1 MGGCLAGDAMSLWS
15 FLRDVTSF
23 GAHPQPEVR
32 ATLGG
37 GILTPSYQQNK
48 ATWPDRTI
56 DTYDREGYRKLA
68 LVFRLVGIVAHAA
81 GSAPVRVYRE
91 EQDGELT
98 ELPKHPLRQ
107 LMVRP
112 NPQMRESR
120 FIATVSMIASI
131 AGFCLIEK
139 ERGLGGRV
147 IGLWTLRSDWAKP
160 IPRANRLP
168 DWEYRIPG
176 RDPITLKSEDVLH
189 VTYADRPD
197 GSPFGLGPLE
207 VALREVGIANV
218 MTDFLKAFF
227 DTGAMPVTGLVMR
240 EGWPGDQS
248 DADLIKETWRRR
260 YGGLMNSVEPALLK
274 DIVDV
279 KRLSFDFNELAYL
292 DLRDISDLALCQ
304 AFGVP
309 PILAGV
315 RYGLERSTFANYGE
329 ARRSFYED
337 TVSPLWARL
346 DDVLTLGLLPE
357 FDTSPGTALQFDTS
371 AIPALQEDR
380 NTRAGWLTTAYLGG
394 GISSH
399 VYHGELG
406 LPLPP
411 QDFYLRGMVQDAIPA
426 TDPLGIGR
434 APRVTVS
441 PVPPALSATTDDEE
455 PTADD
460 EARSLVVVREH
471 RAGLHPTEFRAS
483 VAVLNRRA
491 VQRIAATV
499 VGWLRDFFGLQ
510 SDRII
515 ATSGRVVDWQ
525 AEERALTDV
534 IARAYHLAGDT
545 AYRQIGEQY
554 GAVGIAFDLA
564 HPNLTDVRHL
574 LAERVTGIND
584 ESQRVIQNV
593 VTDALGR
600 GVSMPELA
608 AELQGQ
614 FQTWSD
620 GRAMTIARTESQVAF
635 NSASLAGYRQSGV
648 VDRVQLFDNPAHT
661 DDYGASDG
669 LSCAERNGLIVP
681 LAEASRH
688 IEAEHPNGTLAVS
701 GVLVGEDA

>member
-1 MGGCLAGDAMSLWS
+1 MSLWT
-15 FLRDVTSF
+15 FLRDVTTF

-37 GILTPSYQQNK
+37 GILTPNYAMNK

-91 EQDGELT
+91 EADGELT

-107 LMVRP
+107 LLVRP

-120 FIATVSMIASI
+120 FIATVSMISSI

-147 IGLWTLRSDWAKP
+147 IGLWTLRSDWARP

-176 RDPITLKSEDVLH
+176 RDPVTLKSEDVLH

-227 DTGAMPVTGLVMR
+227 DHGAMPITGLVMR
-240 EGWPGDQS
+240 EGWSGDQS
-248 DADLIKETWRRR
+248 DAEMIKETWRRR
-260 YGGLMNSVEPALLK
+260 YGGLLNSTDPAILK

-357 FDTSPGTALQFDTS
+357 FDTSPGTALQFDPS
-371 AIPALQEDR
+371 EIQALQENR
-380 NTRAGWLTTAYLGG
+380 NDRAGWLTTAYLGG

-426 TDPLGIGR
+426 NDPLGIGR
-434 APRVTVS
+434 TPRVTVS
-441 PVPPALSATTDDEE
+441 PVPTALPATTPDDETPAAE
-455 PTADD
+455 PDLED
-460 EARSLVVVREH
+460 ERQALDVLHEYRLGYRNVRE
-471 RAGLHPTEFRAS
+471 RRAS

-534 IARAYHLAGDT
+534 MARAYHLAGDT

-554 GAVGIAFDLA
+554 GVTGISFDLA

-574 LAERVTGIND
+574 LAERVTGINA

-608 AELQGQ
+608 AELGGT
-614 FQTWSD
+614 FASWSD
-620 GRAMTIARTESQVAF
+620 GRAMTIARSESQVAF

-648 VDRVQLFDNPAHT
+648 VDRVQLFDNPDHT

-681 LAEASRH
+681 LSEASRH

-701 GVLVGEDA
+701 GVLVGEDAA